1 MRLTDLAAC
10 RPRTDERRGGGRF
23 PDHSLLT
30 RLAAPRRRGGAA
42 DALRA
47 CGAQDWTATVQARM
61 QHRAG
66 RSFSKPMVI
75 ERTMK
80 AVICER

>member
-47 CGAQDWTATVQARM
+47 CGAQDWTATVQARTER
-61 QHRAG
+61 RAE
-66 RSFSKPMVI
+66 RSLAKTMVI
-75 ERTMK
+75 
-80 AVICER
+80 